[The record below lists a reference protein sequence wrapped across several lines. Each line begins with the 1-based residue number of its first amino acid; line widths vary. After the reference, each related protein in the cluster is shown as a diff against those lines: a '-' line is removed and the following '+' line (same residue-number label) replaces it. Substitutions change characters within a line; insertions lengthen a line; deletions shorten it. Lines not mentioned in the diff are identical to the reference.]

1 MGKTLDSEC
10 AILFVVGAA
19 LHFSTLLLGEWQQTL
34 PINECP
40 LIQYLMYKQLLKGCT
55 KWIKIK

>member
-1 MGKTLDSEC
+1 MGKTLDSEY

-19 LHFSTLLLGEWQQTL
+19 SHFSTLLLGEWQQTL

-55 KWIKIK
+55 T